1 VRNSNRTLPI
11 RPLREAWLVSG
22 IRRAT
27 LASTLVGSAAIVLS
41 IARIPDSGPLAFAAL
56 GVVALATLLAIH
68 FSSQTRPRTACI
80 GVALITAT
88 ALPGTLGFL
97 ACIHAGQYA
106 AQRLSRDPR
115 TWCWALGAG
124 PGAAA
129 IGLVLEPGAHWP
141 FTFLAQLI
149 LSLGAAPA
157 LGLAVRARW
166 YDRRR
171 PRELPPA
178 VRARVAPATGW
189 VLLPLIIAAAGVTS
203 LALDALPSP
212 LGESW
217 KPRPRAESP
226 RRDPSQARRAAL
238 ERQAL
243 KGLFPDEVR
252 FGDDVVDFTGR
263 PVMEVRVSRD
273 GVRLGPQVGA
283 LYLRGLALDRVG
295 EMRVRASTDDLKRIA
310 DADDGRLDGW
320 VQLADDPELPYLELE
335 VKQRPMRIG
344 VGGSIALFAPAPL
357 LAVEAPAVLHSPDVM
372 TALLDAPDGWF
383 ELRMRSYDWGSEELD
398 LHLRSAEHP
407 DPKTRRLPRDSAEM
421 REIAGLAA
429 RIAGAQLT
437 DHQRVLA
444 VKEHFAA
451 YDYELITRDL
461 PGVQGVVALFDRGSG
476 HCTHFASATVLM
488 LRSLGISSRIATGY
502 LASNYDDELGGW
514 LVSSRNGHAWVEVW
528 FDGVGWVPFETTP
541 MSRRARA
548 LDWTGDGSGLSAWAA
563 DLATDVELWAAS
575 GGEARYLKLAF
586 RTASDFPEAAWFSVR
601 ERPLAAV
608 ALSLLAVAIFAWR
621 RRNRRALQHTE
632 RRAVPARVSSR
643 KLEQRWLADLAARG
657 HRRAPHQTWREFVAA
672 VEQSDASLGE
682 QLRPVAI
689 AFETVAYA
697 GRPLEDAERA
707 ALETQLAGLRDN

>member
-1 VRNSNRTLPI
+1 MRTSSRALPQ
-11 RPLREAWLVSG
+11 RPLREAWLVPG

-27 LASTLVGSAAIVLS
+27 LTSTIVGGAAIALS
-41 IARIPDSGPLAFAAL
+41 IARNPDAGKLDYAAL
-56 GVVALATLLAIH
+56 GTVAVATALAIR
-68 FSSQTRPRTACI
+68 FSARPQVRNSSI
-80 GVALITAT
+80 GVALLTAT
-88 ALPGTLGFL
+88 VLSGTLGFL
-97 ACIHAGQYA
+97 ACIHAAQFA

-124 PGAAA
+124 PAAAA

-141 FTFLAQLI
+141 FTFLAQLV

-189 VLLPLIIAAAGVTS
+189 VLLPLIIAAAGVAS

-217 KPRPRAESP
+217 KPRPRAKPP
-226 RRDPSQARRAAL
+226 RRDRSQAQRDAL

-243 KGLFPDEVR
+243 EGLFPDEVR
-252 FGDDVVDFTGR
+252 YGDDVVDFTGR
-263 PVMEVRVSRD
+263 PVMEVRVLRD
-273 GVRLGPQVGA
+273 GVQLGPQVGG

-295 EMRVRASTDDLKRIA
+295 ETRVRATTDGLRQLEDE
-310 DADDGRLDGW
+310 DDGRRDGW
-320 VQLADDPELPYLELE
+320 VQLADDPELPYLELQ

-357 LAVEAPAVLHSPDVM
+357 LAVEAPAVLHSADAM
-372 TALLDAPDGWF
+372 TALPDAPDGWF

-398 LHLRSAEHP
+398 LHPRHSQHP

-421 REIAGLAA
+421 REIAALAA
-429 RIAGAQLT
+429 RVCSAQLT

-444 VKEHFAA
+444 VKAHFAA

-502 LASNYDDELGGW
+502 LASNYDAELGGW

-563 DLATDVELWAAS
+563 DLATDVELWAGS

-601 ERPLAAV
+601 QRPLTAV
-608 ALSLLAVAIFAWR
+608 ALTLLAALVFLWR
-621 RRNRRALQHTE
+621 RRDRRVIERTE
-632 RRAVPARVSSR
+632 RRVLPARISSR

-657 HRRAPHQTWREFVAA
+657 HRRAPHQTWREFVSA
-672 VEQSDASLGE
+672 VEDADAALGE
-682 QLRPVAI
+682 RLRPIAT

-697 GRPLEDAERA
+697 GRPLEDAEREA
-707 ALETQLAGLRDN
+707 IEAQLVSLRGS